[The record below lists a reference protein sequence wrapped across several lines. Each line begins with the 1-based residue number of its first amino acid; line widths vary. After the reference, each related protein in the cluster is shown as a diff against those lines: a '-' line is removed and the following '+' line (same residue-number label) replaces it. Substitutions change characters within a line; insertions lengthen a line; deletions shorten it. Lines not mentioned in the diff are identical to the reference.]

1 MGRMDVLLFYIVV
14 EGFFLPF
21 YNCRDR
27 CPRLSPQLEH
37 VRLITRFWLVL
48 KPPWF

>member
-1 MGRMDVLLFYIVV
+1 MDVLLFYIVV
-14 EGFFLPF
+14 EGALPF

-37 VRLITRFWLVL
+37 VSLITRFWLVL
-48 KPPWF
+48 KPLWL

>member
-1 MGRMDVLLFYIVV
+1 MDVLLFYIVV
-14 EGFFLPF
+14 EGFSLPF
-21 YNCRDR
+21 YNCMDR

-48 KPPWF
+48 KPPWI